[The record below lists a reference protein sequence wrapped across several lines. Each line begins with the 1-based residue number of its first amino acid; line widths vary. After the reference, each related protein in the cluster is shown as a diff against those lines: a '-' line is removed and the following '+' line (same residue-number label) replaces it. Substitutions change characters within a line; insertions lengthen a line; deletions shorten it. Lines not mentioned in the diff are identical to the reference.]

1 MRVSNAM
8 RIVGSTAIV
17 LFFLASFSPLP
28 NLLSEWT
35 AVPAQIEAAGAIVVL
50 GAGLSGPW
58 TLTDTS
64 VRRAITGIT
73 LYHQGFAPLLVFSGP
88 AYRQGGEEAAIR
100 AEMARLFGVPRAA
113 IVTESTA
120 QTTREEALRIAS
132 LLRPLG
138 VHDILLVTNAE
149 HMLRSRRL
157 FELAG
162 FRVLPAPFDDLSQAR
177 KPEGRLR
184 LMRQVAQEFLA
195 RLYYRVAGYL

>member
-1 MRVSNAM
+1 MSVANVL

-17 LFFLASFSPLP
+17 LFLLASFSPLP
-28 NLLSEWT
+28 NVLSQWA
-35 AVPAQIEAAGAIVVL
+35 AVPAQIEPAGAIVVL

-58 TLTDTS
+58 TLTDAS
-64 VRRAITGIT
+64 LRRALTGIT

-88 AYRQGGEEAAIR
+88 AYGEGGEEATIR

-113 IVTESTA
+113 IVTEATA
-120 QTTREEALRIAS
+120 QTTREESLRIAA
-132 LLRPLG
+132 LLQPLD
-138 VHDILLVTNAE
+138 VHDILLVTSAE

-157 FELAG
+157 FELVG

-195 RLYYRVAGYL
+195 RLYYRVAGHL